1 MVAVLAANLEQFDA
15 PIELVEVRLDL
26 FRNPSQKVVRHRRAQ
41 PCLCRHLADRQRLQ
55 RVNATQY
62 LVDTTCDLLACRRD
76 DHAVAPPLEEGEV
89 QLALQSINRMGDVLT
104 RREALPCRPREARV
118 VRRRQEI
125 TQLLNLHNGPTPKRT
140 IGSARR
146 CRGVASRGFCAPSHY
161 PMILFRAPF
170 RGGNNRL
177 YPTRRSL
184 RAFKEPEELTHGGS
198 VRFQR
203 QNAGQPH
210 HGSLRLP
217 LEACLPPLALVAI
230 RSRRPKHRLP
240 SKTRYEAAVMVPCGC
255 GFATA

>member
-1 MVAVLAANLEQFDA
+1 
-15 PIELVEVRLDL
+15 
-26 FRNPSQKVVRHRRAQ
+26 
-41 PCLCRHLADRQRLQ
+41 
-55 RVNATQY
+55 
-62 LVDTTCDLLACRRD
+62 
-76 DHAVAPPLEEGEV
+76 
-89 QLALQSINRMGDVLT
+89 MGDVLA

-146 CRGVASRGFCAPSHY
+146 CRGVASRGFCAPSYY
-161 PMILFRAPF
+161 PMILFRAPI
-170 RGGNNRL
+170 RGVEQSIISNQAEFAGIQG
-177 YPTRRSL
+177 TGGVDARR
-184 RAFKEPEELTHGGS
+184 S

-203 QNAGQPH
+203 QNEGQPH

-217 LEACLPPLALVAI
+217 LEACLPPLALVTI

-240 SKTRYEAAVMVPCGC
+240 SKTRYEAAGMVRFGC